1 VREFLLSEAP
11 LTLALSPN
19 GERGSIMNPPTLLQ
33 SAAAQLGVALSD
45 EQAATLT
52 RLLDELDDWNQ
63 RMNLTAI
70 RERPAQITKH
80 LLDSLSI
87 HRFLRGTRIADVG
100 TGAGFPGLPLAL
112 VNPDK
117 HFTLID
123 SVAKKL
129 RFVAHAAEAMGLNNV
144 TTLHARAEAIDLKR
158 LNARRFDCVV
168 ARAVGP
174 LAMLIKTSG
183 HLLMG
188 GGRLLAM
195 KGKRPDE
202 ELKALPSGW
211 KVAEI
216 HILIIPGLDEERH
229 LVELWRSHDRA

>member
-1 VREFLLSEAP
+1 M
-11 LTLALSPN
+11 T
-19 GERGSIMNPPTLLQ
+19 TLQ
-33 SAAAQLGVALSD
+33 SGAADLGISLSTD
-45 EQAATLT
+45 QAGKLI

-70 RERPAQITKH
+70 RERSQQLTKH

-87 HRFLRGTRIADVG
+87 NKFLRGGRIADVG

-117 HFTLID
+117 QFTLID
-123 SVAKKL
+123 SVVKKL
-129 RFVAHAAEAMGLNNV
+129 RFVEHAAVLMGLTNV
-144 TTLHARAEAIDLKR
+144 TTLHSRAEAISLKDR
-158 LNARRFDCVV
+158 NAPRFDCVV
-168 ARAVGP
+168 ARAVGQI
-174 LAMLIKTSG
+174 AMLVESSG
-183 HLLMG
+183 HLLIG

-202 ELKALPSGW
+202 ELKALPAGW

-216 HILIIPGLDEERH
+216 HKLIVPGLEEERH
-229 LVELWRSHDRA
+229 LVEIWRSHDKAVDCRP

>member
-1 VREFLLSEAP
+1 M
-11 LTLALSPN
+11 T
-19 GERGSIMNPPTLLQ
+19 IDLQ
-33 SAAAQLGVALSD
+33 SSAAELGIALTD
-45 EQAATLT
+45 DQAAKLI
-52 RLLDELDDWNQ
+52 RLLDELDEWNQ

-87 HRFLRGTRIADVG
+87 NRFLRGTRIADIG

-129 RFVAHAAEAMGLNNV
+129 RFVDHAVQSMGLTNIA
-144 TTLHARAEAIDLKR
+144 TMHARAEAIDLKK
-158 LNARRFDCVV
+158 LNAPRFDCIV
-168 ARAVGP
+168 ARAVGQ
-174 LAMLIKTSG
+174 LALLVESSG
-183 HLLMG
+183 HLLAG

-202 ELKALPSGW
+202 ELKSLPSGW

-216 HILIIPGLDEERH
+216 QKLAVPGLDEERH
-229 LVELWRSHDRA
+229 LVELWRSHDKL

>member
-1 VREFLLSEAP
+1 MQS
-11 LTLALSPN
+11 S
-19 GERGSIMNPPTLLQ
+19 LQ
-33 SAAAQLGVALSD
+33 FAAARLGVALTD
-45 EQAATLT
+45 EQAAALI
-52 RLLDELDDWNQ
+52 RLLDELDEWNR

-70 RERPAQITKH
+70 RERSQQITKH

-87 HRFLRGTRIADVG
+87 HSFLRGVRVADIG

-117 HFTLID
+117 QFTLID

-129 RFVAHAAEAMGLNNV
+129 RFVDHAVQTMGLNNV
-144 TTLHARAEAIDLKR
+144 TTTHARAESFKAKE
-158 LNARRFDCVV
+158 RFDCIV

-174 LAMLIKTSG
+174 IERLVEYAG
-183 HLLMG
+183 HNLVG

-195 KGKRPDE
+195 KGKLPED

-216 HILIIPGLDEERH
+216 HRLSIPDLDEQRH
-229 LVELWRSHDRA
+229 LVEIWRSHDRQEGTSN

>member
-1 VREFLLSEAP
+1 
-11 LTLALSPN
+11 
-19 GERGSIMNPPTLLQ
+19 MNTISLQ
-33 SAAAQLGVALSD
+33 SSAELLGVSLSS
-45 EQAATLT
+45 EQAKSLI

-70 RERPAQITKH
+70 RDRPAQLTKH

-87 HRFLRGTRIADVG
+87 HKFLRGTRIADVG

-117 HFTLID
+117 QFTLID

-129 RFVAHAAEAMGLNNV
+129 RFVDHAVQAMLLTNV
-144 TTLHARAEAIDLKR
+144 NTLHSRAEAISLKDR
-158 LNARRFDCVV
+158 NAPRFDCVI
-168 ARAVGP
+168 ARAVGQ
-174 LAMLIKTSG
+174 LSMLVESSG
-183 HLLMG
+183 HLLVG

-195 KGKRPDE
+195 KGKRPEE
-202 ELKALPSGW
+202 ELKSLPTGW

-216 HILIIPGLDEERH
+216 HQLTVPGLDEERH
-229 LVELWRSHDRA
+229 LVEIWRSHDKVTAGDLENAG

>member
-1 VREFLLSEAP
+1 ML
-11 LTLALSPN
+11 N
-19 GERGSIMNPPTLLQ
+19 
-33 SAAAQLGVALSD
+33 D
-45 EQAATLT
+45 EQAAKLI
-52 RLLDELDDWNQ
+52 RLLDELDDWNR

-87 HRFLRGTRIADVG
+87 HSYLRGTHIADVG

-117 HFTLID
+117 QFMLID

-129 RFVAHAAEAMGLNNV
+129 RFVDHAAQTLGLTNV
-144 TTLHARAEAIDLKR
+144 TTLHARAESIDLKK
-158 LNARRFDCVV
+158 LNAPKFDCVV
-168 ARAVGP
+168 ARAVGQIA
-174 LAMLIKTSG
+174 LLVETTG
-183 HLLMG
+183 HLIAN

-202 ELKALPSGW
+202 ELKALPNGW
-211 KVAEI
+211 KVAKI
-216 HILIIPGLDEERH
+216 HQLHIPGLDEERH
-229 LVELWRSHDRA
+229 LVEIWRSHEK

>member
-1 VREFLLSEAP
+1 V
-11 LTLALSPN
+11 T
-19 GERGSIMNPPTLLQ
+19 IHLQ
-33 SAAAQLGVALSD
+33 ASASQLGVALTGDQS
-45 EQAATLT
+45 AKLI

-87 HRFLRGTRIADVG
+87 HSYLRGTRIADVG

-117 HFTLID
+117 QFTLID

-129 RFVAHAAEAMGLNNV
+129 RFVDHAAQVMGLSNV
-144 TTLHARAEAIDLKR
+144 TTLHARAEAIKAIYR
-158 LNARRFDCVV
+158 TERFDCVV
-168 ARAVGP
+168 ARAVGQIA
-174 LAMLIKTSG
+174 LLVESTG
-183 HLLMG
+183 HLIAS

-202 ELKALPSGW
+202 ELKSLPNGW

-216 HILIIPGLDEERH
+216 HKLVVPGLDEERH
-229 LVELWRSHDRA
+229 LVEIWRSHEKGAGL

>member
-1 VREFLLSEAP
+1 
-11 LTLALSPN
+11 
-19 GERGSIMNPPTLLQ
+19 MNALQ
-33 SAAAQLGVALSD
+33 SSASQLGVALTEAQTSK
-45 EQAATLT
+45 LI

-70 RERPAQITKH
+70 RERPQQITKH

-87 HRFLRGTRIADVG
+87 HTFLRGKRIADVG

-112 VNPDK
+112 VNSEK
-117 HFTLID
+117 QFTLID

-129 RFVAHAAEAMGLNNV
+129 RFVEHAAQAMELTNV
-144 TTLHARAEAIDLKR
+144 RTVHARAETMEIKERGA
-158 LNARRFDCVV
+158 RFDCVV
-168 ARAVGP
+168 ARAVGQI
-174 LAMLIKTSG
+174 AMLVESTG
-183 HLLMG
+183 QLLVS

-216 HILIIPGLDEERH
+216 HKLTVPGLDEERH
-229 LVELWRSHDRA
+229 LVEIWRSHEK

>member
-1 VREFLLSEAP
+1 MIESLQSGAAELGI
-11 LTLALSPN
+11 ALSV
-19 GERGSIMNPPTLLQ
+19 EKIDKL
-33 SAAAQLGVALSD
+33 V
-45 EQAATLT
+45 

-87 HRFLRGTRIADVG
+87 NKFLRGMRVADVG

-117 HFTLID
+117 QFMLID

-129 RFVAHAAEAMGLNNV
+129 RFVDHAVQAMGLSNV
-144 TTLHARAEAIDLKR
+144 TTLHSRAEAISLKDR
-158 LNARRFDCVV
+158 NAPRFDCVV
-168 ARAVGP
+168 ARAVGQTS
-174 LAMLIKTSG
+174 MLVESSG
-183 HLLMG
+183 HLLLG

-195 KGKRPDE
+195 KGKRPEE
-202 ELKALPSGW
+202 ELKTLPTGW
-211 KVAEI
+211 KVADI
-216 HILIIPGLDEERH
+216 HKLVVPGLNEERH
-229 LVELWRSHDRA
+229 LVEIWRSHDK

>member
-1 VREFLLSEAP
+1 LSTD
-11 LTLALSPN
+11 LC
-19 GERGSIMNPPTLLQ
+19 Q
-33 SAAAQLGVALSD
+33 AAAKLGVALSE
-45 EQAATLT
+45 EQSAKLI

-70 RERPAQITKH
+70 RDRSQQITKH
-80 LLDSLSI
+80 LLDSFSI
-87 HRFLRGTRIADVG
+87 QPYLRGDRIADIG

-112 VNPDK
+112 VNADK
-117 HFTLID
+117 RFTLID

-129 RFVAHAAEAMGLNNV
+129 RFVDHATQVLGLQNV
-144 TTLHARAEAIDLKR
+144 VTLHARAEAIDLKK
-158 LNARRFDCVV
+158 LNANRFDCIV
-168 ARAVGP
+168 ARAVGQIAV
-174 LAMLIKTSG
+174 LVKCSG
-183 HLLMG
+183 HLLAG

-216 HILIIPGLDEERH
+216 HKLSIPGLDEERH
-229 LVELWRSHDRA
+229 LVEIWRSHDKV

>member
-1 VREFLLSEAP
+1 MVT
-11 LTLALSPN
+11 TLQT
-19 GERGSIMNPPTLLQ
+19 G
-33 SAAAQLGVALSD
+33 AAQLGIALSD
-45 EQAATLT
+45 ADADKLI

-70 RERPAQITKH
+70 RERSQQITKH

-87 HRFLRGTRIADVG
+87 HRFLRGTRIADIG

-129 RFVAHAAEAMGLNNV
+129 RFVEHAAQSLGLQNA
-144 TTLHARAEAIDLKR
+144 TTLHARAEAISLKDM
-158 LNARRFDCVV
+158 NERRFDCVV
-168 ARAVGP
+168 ARAVGQID
-174 LAMLIKTSG
+174 MLINSAG
-183 HLLMG
+183 HLLVG

-202 ELKALPSGW
+202 ELQKLPSGW

-216 HILIIPGLDEERH
+216 HKLIVPGLDEERH
-229 LVELWRSHDRA
+229 LVEIWRSHDK